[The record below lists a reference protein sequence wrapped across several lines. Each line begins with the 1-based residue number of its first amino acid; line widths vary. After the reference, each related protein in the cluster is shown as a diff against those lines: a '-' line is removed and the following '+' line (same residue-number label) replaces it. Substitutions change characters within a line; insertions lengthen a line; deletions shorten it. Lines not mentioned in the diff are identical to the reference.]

1 MNGRQKQMS
10 MNLHLFGF
18 SDSLWDDN
26 QLQNLFLKIF
36 KACDQVVK
44 AAFSL
49 ASYFHGTSLLAVQP
63 YVT

>member
-1 MNGRQKQMS
+1 MNGRQKQMN

-36 KACDQVVK
+36 MFKACDQVVE

-49 ASYFHGTSLLAVQP
+49 ASYFHGTS
-63 YVT
+63 